1 MAKKKKG
8 KVKGRQRIY
17 GFEFKTPSGYKQA
30 IYEQDCD
37 TRKDFLR
44 ERASFKKAGVKIKDF
59 KTRRPYGQ
67 GRK

>member
-1 MAKKKKG
+1 MASKKNKKT
-8 KVKGRQRIY
+8 KGRLRIY

-37 TRKDFLR
+37 TRNDFLK
-44 ERASFKKAGVKIKDF
+44 ERKTFKKAGIKIKDF
-59 KTRRPYGQ
+59 KTRRPYGE